1 MRGLCLHRRASE
13 DTANLAAGA
22 PPPHGY
28 IIGVS
33 NHTRLSARR
42 AARAKSGATT
52 NMKQKPVSTRPLGNW
67 LVLLMMLLGASLR
80 VQARGLAQD
89 SASALELAKQMH
101 QQAASAELQVT
112 LAGNLKD
119 FSIATGEVSSDTTLR
134 AQQSQV
140 GAAAAAFRDAL
151 KSSPDNAELHFD
163 LSLALARLGDSGAA
177 QVELE
182 VAIRSDPSMA
192 KAYNQLGMW
201 HIRNNERA
209 KAEDAFKAA
218 ISADSQF
225 VEAKNNLGV
234 LYACTG
240 KDLDA
245 IELFRAAIQG
255 RPEYAPAH
263 INLGL
268 VLAAEGKYPE
278 AEREFRLALR
288 SSAKNL
294 NAYNALGMIAAK
306 LGRGDEAIEI
316 LQKVLRARP
325 DSAIAHVNLGM
336 ALSTDGFDLQGA
348 LVQFSEAIRLD
359 PNSAAAHF
367 NKGRVLFDLNRFEE
381 SRAEL
386 DTACRLQPD
395 NVQALYLLA
404 QVEKKLGNVQ
414 RSVELLNHLVTL
426 EPSNSDAQLFL
437 GRNLVILGNAEEA
450 IHHLQIAVG
459 ANPNNEDALYT
470 LAQALSRA
478 GKPEAKV
485 FLERFQTLK
494 QQREVNDRIQ
504 KLGSYGLEAA
514 EAKDWPQAVKNF
526 EEALELCG
534 LCAYAEDLHRN
545 LGLIYVLG
553 GEVETGRR
561 ELETALRLKPDDA
574 DARRALESLPKK
586 DSAPN

>member
-1 MRGLCLHRRASE
+1 
-13 DTANLAAGA
+13 
-22 PPPHGY
+22 
-28 IIGVS
+28 
-33 NHTRLSARR
+33 
-42 AARAKSGATT
+42 
-52 NMKQKPVSTRPLGNW
+52 
-67 LVLLMMLLGASLR
+67 
-80 VQARGLAQD
+80 
-89 SASALELAKQMH
+89 
-101 QQAASAELQVT
+101 
-112 LAGNLKD
+112 
-119 FSIATGEVSSDTTLR
+119 
-134 AQQSQV
+134 
-140 GAAAAAFRDAL
+140 
-151 KSSPDNAELHFD
+151 
-163 LSLALARLGDSGAA
+163 
-177 QVELE
+177 
-182 VAIRSDPSMA
+182 
-192 KAYNQLGMW
+192 
-201 HIRNNERA
+201 
-209 KAEDAFKAA
+209 
-218 ISADSQF
+218 
-225 VEAKNNLGV
+225 
-234 LYACTG
+234 
-240 KDLDA
+240 
-245 IELFRAAIQG
+245 
-255 RPEYAPAH
+255 
-263 INLGL
+263 
-268 VLAAEGKYPE
+268 
-278 AEREFRLALR
+278 
-288 SSAKNL
+288 
-294 NAYNALGMIAAK
+294 MIAAK

-437 GRNLVILGNAEEA
+437 GRNLVILGNTEEA

-545 LGLIYVLG
+545 LGLIYVLR
-553 GEVETGRR
+553 GEVEAGRR